1 MKSFAGFAAACLL
14 AVPVLADEA
23 PSAKLESGPKTGSD
37 VAPFEVVDVTGKYKG
52 TEVCY
57 RCKLADAPVV
67 AVFAR
72 EINEKVEKAA
82 KQLDTDMTKNKELKA
97 FFVFVT
103 EDKEK
108 AEKQLKEI
116 AKKNELKTLPL
127 TIFASAKGPDGYNI
141 SKDAGVTLVAWKEG
155 TVKMTKAY
163 KPGAFCDHCA
173 KGAIA
178 SFVKENIKT
187 EKAGG

>member
-1 MKSFAGFAAACLL
+1 MKSFAGFAAACLM

-37 VAPFEVVDVTGKYKG
+37 VLPFHVVDVTGKYKV

-57 RCKLADAPVV
+57 RCKLGDEPVV

-82 KQLDTDMTKNKELKA
+82 KQLSADMTKNKELKA
-97 FFVFVT
+97 FFVLVT
-103 EDKEK
+103 DDQEK

-116 AKKNELKTLPL
+116 AKKHEIKALPL
-127 TIFASAKGPDGYNI
+127 TVFKGAKGPDGYNI
-141 SKDAGVTLVAWKEG
+141 SEKAGVTLVAWKEG

-163 KPGAFCDHCA
+163 KNGEFCDHCA

>member
-1 MKSFAGFAAACLL
+1 MKSFAGFAAACLM

-37 VAPFEVVDVTGKYKG
+37 VAAFHVVDVTGKYKG

-57 RCKLADAPVV
+57 RCKLGDEPVV
-67 AVFAR
+67 AIFAR
-72 EINEKVEKAA
+72 EINDKVEKAA
-82 KQLDTDMTKNKELKA
+82 KQLNADMTKNKELKA
-97 FFVFVT
+97 FFVLVT
-103 EDKEK
+103 DDKEK

-116 AKKNELKTLPL
+116 AKKHELKVLPL
-127 TIFASAKGPDGYNI
+127 TIFKGAKGPDGYNI
-141 SKDAGVTLVAWKEG
+141 NEKAGVTLVAWKEG

-163 KPGAFCDHCA
+163 KSGEFCDHCA